1 VSPKYALAFAV
12 DLGRVL
18 LAFPTVERGR
28 SHAPPGPLLAR
39 LRARGIARR
48 ERSSLSRAR
57 LARAIAWVDRLGPG
71 GPNCLRRTLL
81 RVALDPLA
89 AREPVVF
96 GLDMPEAKGHAW
108 VSGTE
113 ETDRYDVEF
122 RV

>member
-1 VSPKYALAFAV
+1 MSPKYALLLAL

-18 LAFPTVERGR
+18 LTVTAVERGR
-28 SHAPPGPLLAR
+28 RGAPTGPVLAQM
-39 LRARGIARR
+39 RARGRR
-48 ERSSLSRAR
+48 RRTRSERSRAR
-57 LARAIAWVDRLGPG
+57 LARAIAWVDRLSPG

-81 RVALDPLA
+81 RVALDPDF

-96 GLDMPEAKGHAW
+96 GLNVPEGKGHAW

-113 ETDRYDVEF
+113 TNDQYDVEF